1 MTGTALI
8 PWELDETRSTLSV
21 PPSVHAAG
29 IIEDLLRA
37 EIRNPHTRRAYVTAT
52 ADFFRAVSR
61 SPGVT
66 ELASITPIHVAD
78 WIERMQASGRAAPTI
93 KQRLAAVRRIFQL
106 LAARCIIPADPTAV
120 VRGPAYS
127 ARRGKTPVLGA
138 DEARSLLDAI
148 DTSTIVGLRDRAL
161 IATMVY
167 TFARI
172 GAVTRLKRED
182 VFVQQ
187 RRLWLW
193 LSEKRGKRQDVPC
206 HHTLEAYLADY
217 LAAGAIAGPDAWLFQ
232 TCDRP
237 LLQAGEGDEGGKR
250 EWRLSG
256 RPMSQPIA
264 WSMVRRRAAD
274 AGIDTAVCN
283 HTFRATGITTYLKN
297 GGTIER
303 AAAIAGHASTRT
315 TQLYD
320 RRPDDVTLDEIE
332 RIQI

>member
-8 PWELDETRSTLSV
+8 AWGLDEGRSTLPATSSV
-21 PPSVHAAG
+21 NAARV
-29 IIEDLLRA
+29 IEELLRA

-52 ADFFRAVSR
+52 ADFFRAVSL

-66 ELASITPIHVAD
+66 GLASITPLHVAD
-78 WIERMQASGRAAPTI
+78 WIEGMQASGRAAPTI

-120 VRGPAYS
+120 VRGPTYS

-138 DEARSLLDAI
+138 DEARGLLDAI
-148 DTSTIVGLRDRAL
+148 NASTIVGLRDRAL

-187 RRLWLW
+187 RRMWLR
-193 LSEKRGKRQDVPC
+193 LHEKRGKRQDVPC

-217 LAAGAIAGPDAWLFQ
+217 LAAGTLIEPAAWLFQ
-232 TCDRP
+232 TCDR
-237 LLQAGEGDEGGKR
+237 ATVEGDVAPKR
-250 EWRLSG
+250 QWRLSG

-264 WSMVRRRAAD
+264 WAMVRRRAAD

-303 AAAIAGHASTRT
+303 AAVIAGHASTRT